1 MENYRD
7 TPLARFSTFWW
18 GLGLLFIAL
27 AAVIALR
34 FVSTDEV
41 TDLEQ
46 GAIDTRLA
54 KRAEV
59 DAAQNAAFE
68 VGVVEEG
75 KTVRLLPADVLPA
88 LQDSFLAAPAAVK
101 IPEQAV
107 PGTATFEKLQKQ
119 QSQPAAE

>member
-27 AAVIALR
+27 AAVIGLR
-34 FVSTDEV
+34 IVANDEP

-46 GAIDTRLA
+46 DAMDIRSA

-59 DAAQNAAFE
+59 NKAQDAAFE
-68 VGVVEEG
+68 IAEVEKG
-75 KTVRLLPADVLPA
+75 KTVRLLPSQVIPSLES
-88 LQDSFLAAPAAVK
+88 SFLAAPAAVK
-101 IPEQAV
+101 DPKQAV
-107 PGTATFEKLQKQ
+107 PGTPTFEKLQKQ
-119 QSQPAAE
+119 AAPAAQ